1 MGRDAA
7 DRWAEEEWAVLSQ
20 EEHDRQVTKAFER
33 LALAKGRRFKKAE
46 YQSAL
51 EDVFM
56 KVSAEF
62 IPHMKTLARLS
73 ATMLAED
80 RIKDEQVLKTFSA
93 SSDPENS
100 FMLLWANPFD
110 KIHTALENAYSRGP
124 LTQEDF
130 IYRLWVVYGRVAA
143 FIQEFLE
150 VEGWT
155 DDFAPALV
163 AYQDGQIN
171 LAIKTPTN
179 QPLPSLSLGE
189 ILAQRK

>member
-1 MGRDAA
+1 
-7 DRWAEEEWAVLSQ
+7 
-20 EEHDRQVTKAFER
+20 
-33 LALAKGRRFKKAE
+33 
-46 YQSAL
+46 
-51 EDVFM
+51 
-56 KVSAEF
+56 
-62 IPHMKTLARLS
+62 MKTLARLS

-93 SSDPENS
+93 SSEPRELVHAALGQS
-100 FMLLWANPFD
+100 FRQDSYCARKCLN
-110 KIHTALENAYSRGP
+110 SRGP

-179 QPLPSLSLGE
+179 QPLPSSCPWAKYWPKGSDLRLDERSCANRYPGADHGE
-189 ILAQRK
+189 WDAALV